1 MTELAKQHELEAAY
15 AVPWH
20 CSRLWMHGAQLED
33 WLSAYEIAGG
43 YPRVYCGTGRDMQA
57 RHAGMGYHRT
67 GMGMSRLDALL
78 DLLVGPI
85 PSRWCRVFPV
95 DGAVSA
101 QPFACLRAGNTQLGS
116 AAADQNTTVSV
127 SASTAVLPPGCCAGV
142 IHHSGA
148 RPSSRNV

>member
-1 MTELAKQHELEAAY
+1 MRS
-15 AVPWH
+15 P
-20 CSRLWMHGAQLED
+20 S
-33 WLSAYEIAGG
+33 G
-43 YPRVYCGTGRDMQA
+43 YPRVYSRTGRDMQA

-116 AAADQNTTVSV
+116 AAADQKHHGQRLSPDRG
-127 SASTAVLPPGCCAGV
+127 ATARLLCRRYPPLRRQALLAQRLSDESRELP
-142 IHHSGA
+142 
-148 RPSSRNV
+148 RPA